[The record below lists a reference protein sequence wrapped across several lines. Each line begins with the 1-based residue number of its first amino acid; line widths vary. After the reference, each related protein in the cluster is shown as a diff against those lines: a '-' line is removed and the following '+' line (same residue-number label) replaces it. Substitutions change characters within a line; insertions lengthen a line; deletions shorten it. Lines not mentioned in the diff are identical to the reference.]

1 MKDQPNEP
9 FFVTYETELESEL
22 AANPSCRFVYSYYG
36 PGGALGFQGDKRFQE
51 KGYNLAYNFGMI
63 QPRLSLFGIP
73 AAHILTANFSYV
85 LSHPTRILKGL
96 AAYFYAQ
103 FYLHRMEIPEL
114 SGLTNEDEL
123 ETMLVHAS
131 ETRAQAFWQNHVI
144 RYNFMDSFSSAIY
157 FSGAYR
163 VTT

>member
-1 MKDQPNEP
+1 
-9 FFVTYETELESEL
+9 
-22 AANPSCRFVYSYYG
+22 
-36 PGGALGFQGDKRFQE
+36 
-51 KGYNLAYNFGMI
+51 MI

-73 AAHILTANFSYV
+73 AAHVLTPNFSYV

-103 FYLHRMEIPEL
+103 FYLHRAEIPEL

-123 ETMLVHAS
+123 ETILLHAS
-131 ETRAQAFWQNHVI
+131 ETHAQIFWQNRII
-144 RYNFMDSFSSAIY
+144 RYNFMDSFGSAIY

-163 VTT
+163 LAT